1 MWFEHEPIG
10 NLSNVEFVHLK
21 CDSNL
26 LENDDVQ
33 LTIVEVQIQQC
44 KPHNMTSIC
53 WGFFIINDNLLI
65 DFENPQMLW
74 CTIYQ
79 FKQVAGNILN
89 RPNYILKKWFIN
101 YNKTNNIT
109 PMKTHIDYA
118 YPCLTTK

>member
-1 MWFEHEPIG
+1 
-10 NLSNVEFVHLK
+10 LSNVEFVHLE

-26 LENDDVQ
+26 LENDNVQ
-33 LTIVEVQIQQC
+33 LTIVEVQVQQC

-79 FKQVAGNILN
+79 FKQVVGYILKQ
-89 RPNYILKKWFIN
+89 PNYILKKWFIK

-109 PMKTHIDYA
+109 FMKTHIDYA
-118 YPCLTTK
+118 HPCLTTK

>member
-1 MWFEHEPIG
+1 MWFEHEPIS
-10 NLSNVEFVHLK
+10 NLSNVEFVHLE

-26 LENDDVQ
+26 LENDNVQ
-33 LTIVEVQIQQC
+33 LTIVEVQVQQC

-53 WGFFIINDNLLI
+53 WGFFVINDNLLI

-79 FKQVAGNILN
+79 FKQVVGYILK
-89 RPNYILKKWFIN
+89 RPNYILKKWFIK

-109 PMKTHIDYA
+109 FMKTHIDYA
-118 YPCLTTK
+118 HPCLTTK